1 MPVIFLQMRIVIEE
15 SILKVIEQKCKPE
28 TGRDHFLPRDLV
40 NPLRAFIEKKLEQLN
55 PKLYNLYKNRNYRGT
70 DERTLRHAWGRGE
83 KNQDGAIKELRDL
96 LCYFGFSKNWDD
108 TLKQLGLEHRNVQ
121 KKTLHAKGLHEIEE
135 RTTLLKFDE
144 SHFASKIYIELI
156 TRKASIPIDLEKDVI
171 EEIYNS
177 WYKLFCV
184 IRDELKSLPP
194 HCLIKQNNPIS
205 AVRLSLEILNGI
217 LRPHLTEHQAK
228 YRSWLNFA
236 KQSTKNK
243 ILAPQELQ
251 RKYKNYEFLKS
262 EIKTTNFKLIDYTN
276 QLYNFIS

>member
-15 SILKVIEQKCKPE
+15 SILNVIEKKCKPQS
-28 TGRDHFLPRDLV
+28 GRDHFLPRDLV
-40 NPLRAFIEKKLEQLN
+40 NPIRVFIDKELEQLN
-55 PKLYNLYKNRNYRGT
+55 SKLYNLYKNRNYRGT
-70 DERTLRHAWGRGE
+70 DERTLRHAWGSGE

-96 LCYFGFSKNWDD
+96 LCYFGFGKNWDD
-108 TLKQLGLEHRNVQ
+108 TLKQLGIEHKNIQ
-121 KKTLHAKGLHEIEE
+121 AKGLHQIEV

-156 TRKASIPIDLEKDVI
+156 TRKAAIPIDLEKDVI

-194 HCLIKQNNPIS
+194 NCLINQNNQTSVVRIS
-205 AVRLSLEILNGI
+205 MEILNDI

-228 YRSWLNFA
+228 YRSWLNFS

-251 RKYKNYEFLKS
+251 RKYKNYEFLRS
-262 EIKTTNFKLIDYTN
+262 EIKATNFKLIEYTN